1 MKARKNNMEKPK
13 FYEEA
18 QVLGEFTPIELG
30 GHKLVIMQV
39 EEITASNGNQYIK
52 VSFDTA
58 KDDIQP
64 SYFANAYK
72 QDTRTNKK
80 WSGVTTVFPTDKDGK
95 TSRAFKTFCT
105 AVEKS
110 NAGFKM
116 VWGDM
121 FCASLKGKKIGG
133 VFGAEDY
140 LNSMNECKTARKL
153 FWFRSIDKVMEA
165 EIPAKREL
173 SDEDQDR
180 VGEPVTAGTSIGY
193 EFTSIPDGIDE
204 ELPFA

>member
-1 MKARKNNMEKPK
+1 MNKPAG
-13 FYEEA
+13 YEEA

-58 KDDIQP
+58 KDDAQP
-64 SYFANAYK
+64 SYFGNAYK

-80 WSGVTTVFPTDKDGK
+80 WSGVTTVFPTDSYGK

-116 VWGDM
+116 VWGEQ

-133 VFGAEDY
+133 VFGEEEY
-140 LNSMNECKTARKL
+140 LNSMNEIKTARKL
-153 FWFRSIDKVMEA
+153 RWFRSIDTVMEA
-165 EIPAKREL
+165 EIPAKKPL
-173 SDEDQDR
+173 KDDDYDKAMDATVNADGFMNIPEDCC
-180 VGEPVTAGTSIGY
+180 
-193 EFTSIPDGIDE
+193 E

>member
-1 MKARKNNMEKPK
+1 MNKPAG
-13 FYEEA
+13 YEEA

-39 EEITASNGNQYIK
+39 EEVTARNGNQFIK

-72 QDTRTNKK
+72 QDTRSNKK
-80 WSGVTTVFPTDKDGK
+80 WSGITTVFPTDKDGK

-116 VWGDM
+116 VWGDK
-121 FCASLKGKKIGG
+121 FCDALKGKAIGG
-133 VFGAEDY
+133 VFGEEEYVGNDGTI
-140 LNSMNECKTARKL
+140 KTARKL
-153 FWFRSIDKVMEA
+153 FWFRSTDKVMDA
-165 EIPAKREL
+165 EVPAKREL
-173 SDEDQDR
+173 DDDVRERIEEKSD
-180 VGEPVTAGTSIGY
+180 G
-193 EFTSIPDGIDE
+193 FMNIPDGIDE
-204 ELPFA
+204 ELPFN

>member
-1 MKARKNNMEKPK
+1 MNKPAG
-13 FYEEA
+13 YEEA

-39 EEITASNGNQYIK
+39 EEVTASNGNQYLK

-58 KDDIQP
+58 KDDKQP
-64 SYFANAYK
+64 SYFSNAYK
-72 QDTRTNKK
+72 QDTRDNKK
-80 WSGVTTVFPTDKDGK
+80 WSGVTTVFPTDQFGK

-105 AVEKS
+105 AIEKS

-116 VWGDM
+116 VWGEQ

-133 VFGAEDY
+133 VFGEEDY
-140 LNSMNECKTARKL
+140 LNSMNEVKTARKL
-153 FWFRSIDKVMEA
+153 FWFRSIDAVMEA
-165 EIPAKREL
+165 DIPAKREL
-173 SDEDQDR
+173 KDDVSAPATVSAD
-180 VGEPVTAGTSIGY
+180 G
-193 EFTSIPDGIDE
+193 FMNIPEGLD

>member
-1 MKARKNNMEKPK
+1 MEKEERTRKMNKPAG
-13 FYEEA
+13 YEEA

-64 SYFANAYK
+64 SYFGNAYK

-116 VWGDM
+116 VWGEQ

-133 VFGAEDY
+133 VFGEEEY
-140 LNSMNECKTARKL
+140 LNSMNEVKTARKL
-153 FWFRSIDKVMEA
+153 FWFRSIDTVMDA
-165 EIPAKREL
+165 DIPAKREL
-173 SDEDQDR
+173 SDNDQDK
-180 VGEPVTAGTSIGY
+180 VGTPVAGADG
-193 EFTSIPDGIDE
+193 FMNIPDSIDE
-204 ELPFA
+204 ELPFN